1 MRIQSELCHIS
12 NERVIVR
19 ISAWNKDYCLGS
31 TLVEAKNVNL
41 AEEEGIKKLKIRLK
55 ANDTDSFDLENN
67 KQDLINNT
75 KIKTENDRLN
85 KEKPIVN
92 EKSIVDWSDELIIL
106 DEELKRIGWKKKEEE
121 IYLKKSYGNIS
132 RSKIT
137 DIKQIYFLIQKLKTI
152 DSNTSPEVAE
162 PPINIE
168 YLINEGDDLLKKLG
182 WNEDLARNT
191 FYEINKKTSR
201 KDATI
206 SELSNFNDILKATL
220 KNNIGS

>member
-1 MRIQSELCHIS
+1 
-12 NERVIVR
+12 
-19 ISAWNKDYCLGS
+19 
-31 TLVEAKNVNL
+31 
-41 AEEEGIKKLKIRLK
+41 
-55 ANDTDSFDLENN
+55 NN

-92 EKSIVDWSDELIIL
+92 EKAIIDWSNELIIL